1 MKNKFVTALLSLA
14 IAFGIWMYVVS
25 VVAPESER
33 VYFDVPV
40 RIHGSNIL
48 ENRELMLVSDQDM
61 KLDLELSGTRT
72 DLNKL
77 SSSNITVIADLSN
90 ITTAGE
96 HQVHYSVSY
105 PGSISSSI
113 TILSPE
119 AQTVTVKVVE
129 WAQKEVPIT
138 VEYTGQLLDDRY
150 QADTKNVALDR
161 NVVHISGAKEV
172 VDRIE
177 RAVVTIDLTDQTS
190 DIDQTLDLVFQD
202 KKGHPVEMTNVKA
215 DTEQVTVVLKINMI
229 KTLNVII
236 KVMPGDGLTEADVSC
251 RPWFDTLDVIGQAAA
266 LENLTE
272 ITVPIYVGELEKSG
286 TVYWKFTLPEGVSTE
301 TGVTEIPVDVT
312 VPARKTQYLEINT
325 SQIVLEN
332 VPEGMQAEIIDA
344 LLRVQVQGRE
354 HRLGQLQHE
363 NIQLIVDLC
372 DAKEGTHSYDVI
384 VEIVGVDGVRVISA
398 QTVEITLTPQSAEEN
413 PEA

>member
-14 IAFGIWMYVVS
+14 FAFGLWMYVVS

-33 VYFDVPV
+33 TYIDVPV

-48 ENRELMLVSDQDM
+48 ESRGLMLVSDQDM
-61 KLDLELSGTRT
+61 RLDLELSGTRT

-96 HQVHYSVSY
+96 HQVHYSISY
-105 PGSISSSI
+105 PGSISSGI

-119 AQTVTVKVVE
+119 TQTVTVKVVE
-129 WAQKEVPIT
+129 WTKKEVPIT
-138 VEYTGQLLDDRY
+138 VDYTGQLLNEHF
-150 QADTKNVALDR
+150 QADTKNITLDR
-161 NVVHISGAKEV
+161 NVVTVSGAKEV

-177 RAVVTIDLTDQTS
+177 KAVVTIDLTDQTT
-190 DIDQTLDLVFQD
+190 DIDQTFDLVFQD
-202 KKGHPVEMTNVKA
+202 AAGRAVEMTNVTV
-215 DTEQVTVVLKINMI
+215 DTEKVTVVLKINMI
-229 KTLNVII
+229 KTLDVII

-251 RPWFDTLDVIGQAAA
+251 RPWFDALNVIGSAAA

-272 ITVPIYVGELEKSG
+272 ITVPIYIGELEESG
-286 TVYWKFTLPEGVSTE
+286 TIYWKFTLPEGVSAE

-312 VPARKTQYLEINT
+312 VPARKSQYLEIPT
-325 SQIVLEN
+325 SQIILEN
-332 VPEGMQAEIIDA
+332 IPEGMQSEIVDA
-344 LLRVQVQGRE
+344 LLMVQVQGRE

-363 NIQLIVDLC
+363 NIQLTVDLR

-398 QTVEITLTPQSAEEN
+398 QTVEITLMPQSAEEN